1 MYEGKRVLIIDQLN
15 LFFRNYIVNPSL
27 STNGSPI
34 GGLKGCF
41 QSIQKIVR
49 ESKPDLIITCWDGEG
64 QEIQNKI
71 WQQTRLIEYYN
82 QVPIIQFMFKSTEA
96 DDIIA
101 YLSNMKELAGAE
113 KLIISSDKDF
123 YQLLDSKTVLY
134 RPVQK
139 EVLNEIRKKRN

>member
-1 MYEGKRVLIIDQLN
+1 
-15 LFFRNYIVNPSL
+15 
-27 STNGSPI
+27 
-34 GGLKGCF
+34 
-41 QSIQKIVR
+41 
-49 ESKPDLIITCWDGEG
+49 
-64 QEIQNKI
+64 
-71 WQQTRLIEYYN
+71 
-82 QVPIIQFMFKSTEA
+82 MFKSTEA